1 MEIKLLGK
9 KTNDKRFVA
18 YGSSDEWKCVKCG
31 KEIEEG
37 YYCEDNGIYCPE
49 CHIEEWDLDKKVT
62 YKKTMTKHPYNTLD
76 EHHHLKILRI
86 KDKDYF
92 DSLNDVRFYDET

>member
-18 YGSSDEWKCVKCG
+18 YGSDDDWRCRCG
-31 KEIEEG
+31 KQADEG
-37 YYCEDNGIYCPE
+37 YYCEQKGFICKECQERDNMQRCL
-49 CHIEEWDLDKKVT
+49 H
-62 YKKTMTKHPYNTLD
+62 D
-76 EHHHLKILRI
+76 EFGEHQHLKILRI